1 MIHPL
6 REELKLAVKA
16 LNEAEEELNKK
27 RKLLDDVEEKCKML
41 NK

>member
-6 REELKLAVKA
+6 REELKLAIQA

-27 RKLLDDVEEKCKML
+27 RKLLEDVEDKCKQL
-41 NK
+41 N